1 MSEDAEL
8 EVLLSLDGASWE
20 AAEGYMVEF
29 RVHRM
34 QKTEQRPHGIN
45 YALVFRLRGWRTFCA
60 FRQRS
65 RCEAARRP
73 GS

>member
-29 RVHRM
+29 RVHRT

-45 YALVFRLRGWRTFCA
+45 YALVFRLAGGDLLCVSTTLTL
-60 FRQRS
+60 RS
-65 RCEAARRP
+65 GQAA

>member
-20 AAEGYMVEF
+20 AAEGVYGRIQGSQDAEDGA
-29 RVHRM
+29 
-34 QKTEQRPHGIN
+34 K
-45 YALVFRLRGWRTFCA
+45 
-60 FRQRS
+60 
-65 RCEAARRP
+65 AARHQLRARDSRVANLLCVSTTLTLRSGQAA

>member
-29 RVHRM
+29 RVHRT
-34 QKTEQRPHGIN
+34 QKTVRTASTTRSCFDSRVAN
-45 YALVFRLRGWRTFCA
+45 LLCVSTTLTLRSG
-60 FRQRS
+60 Q
-65 RCEAARRP
+65 AA